1 MSGSVQTICVWERGV
16 SLSVLLVPLDQL
28 VEPLPHGVVAKAVL
42 GDGEGE
48 HLAAALEGG
57 VVDLLEVQEDFFRLG
72 SVGEIAL
79 FLAVRNTSGNLVKGA
94 ALT

>member
-1 MSGSVQTICVWERGV
+1 MNVETVSVREGED

-57 VVDLLEVQEDFFRLG
+57 VVDFLEVREDFFGLG
-72 SVGEIAL
+72 SVGEIAF
-79 FLAVRNTSGNLVKGA
+79 FLVSGTRPVIW
-94 ALT
+94 